1 MDLEEE
7 DVFVAASWTTVTR
20 RRCTEHSRTTHPL
33 ESREHV
39 AEIGRLG
46 PVVAAWAYGAIEH
59 SSTSI
64 AATIPVHVYL

>member
-1 MDLEEE
+1 M
-7 DVFVAASWTTVTR
+7 FVAPRGRPLPGVVEI
-20 RRCTEHSRTTHPL
+20 EHSRTTHPL

-59 SSTSI
+59 SSTSS